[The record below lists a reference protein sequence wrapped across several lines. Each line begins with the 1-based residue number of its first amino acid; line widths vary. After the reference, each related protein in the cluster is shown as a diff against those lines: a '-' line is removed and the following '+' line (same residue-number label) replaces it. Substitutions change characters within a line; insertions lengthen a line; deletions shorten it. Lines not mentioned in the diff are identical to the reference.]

1 MAQQLTALA
10 ALLEDP
16 GSQHPYRRS
25 QLSVAPVAGNLM
37 SSSSLRRTRQAC
49 KQEDHRYTQAKS
61 LMQRKIKINKS
72 SKTNYT
78 FVSQDLMWNAQRASS
93 QYSCLMKEL
102 THKNAVPSL
111 PTRAKN

>member
-10 ALLEDP
+10 TLLEDP

-25 QLSVAPVAGNLM
+25 QLSVTLVPENLM
-37 SSSSLRRTRQAC
+37 SSSGLGRTRQAC
-49 KQEDHRYTQAKS
+49 KQEDHMYTQTKS

-78 FVSQDLMWNAQRASS
+78 FVSQDLMWNAREHPASI
-93 QYSCLMKEL
+93 
-102 THKNAVPSL
+102 AVS
-111 PTRAKN
+111 